1 MKILCSLSSLE
12 FSCEHF
18 PGALYSRETSHP
30 VFSLPQKKLLS
41 YLHKW
46 SSGELTS
53 IDSYLLFL
61 ALLNSSD
68 LVQFRVPAI
77 RTERTASIIAQN
89 MEDLA
94 KTVIKLNTVTVPG
107 KIFPHF
113 VISQDTKTLDNVHYW
128 IENWKDSYSDFQA
141 GVLTDL
147 EGRDEWKKLA
157 NREAALERLIKNPHR
172 PLSDYAS
179 QIAEWASVA
188 GNFPNGTVP
197 SPFTGL
203 QISLSD
209 YWKFIIIK
217 SSTESALYSIPK
229 QDLEDLLEHC
239 ETHINI
245 GTIFS
250 NALFKILRNALTKQR
265 NFIGLGDKDIGRVRI
280 GDFTILDPDASTEDA
295 NMAAIVASAPDHL
308 PQRDE
313 YPSKF
318 EYMRAK
324 LRYDM
329 SLKMKRKEV

>member
-1 MKILCSLSSLE
+1 MKILCGISSVE
-12 FSCEHF
+12 FSCDHF
-18 PGALYSRETSHP
+18 PGILQSREVNHP

-77 RTERTASIIAQN
+77 RTAKTDSIIAQN
-89 MEDLA
+89 MESLA
-94 KTVIKLNTVTVPG
+94 KTVIKLNTVTVPS

-128 IENWKDSYSDFQA
+128 IENWKDSYSSFQA

-172 PLSDYAS
+172 PVSEYAS

-188 GNFPNGTVP
+188 GSFPQGTVP

-209 YWKFIIIK
+209 YWKYIIIK

-229 QDLEDLLEHC
+229 GDLEDLLEHC
-239 ETHINI
+239 ESHIDI

-265 NFIGLGDKDIGRVRI
+265 NFIGLGDKDIGRVRE
-280 GDFTILDPDASTEDA
+280 GDFTILDPDASAEDA
-295 NMAAIVASAPDHL
+295 NMAALISSAPDHL

-313 YPSKF
+313 YPTKF

-329 SLKMKRKEV
+329 SLKMKRKEA